1 LERTPCPGGKR
12 CEIQRP
18 LFILTKKGVR
28 LNEGGVIFMKHCKI
42 IALFTGIL
50 LVAFSVA
57 FADEN
62 NPQVNQSEKAVMSAV
77 PQGSYDKQV
86 TMEEVVVTATRTDR
100 EMKDVPV
107 SVTVVT
113 AEDIK
118 ANNILNLDEALKYA
132 AGVWNR
138 RMRGIADV
146 GASVNIRGIYG
157 NERNLVLLD
166 NQPINSTVW
175 GGVPWSGLNIDQV
188 ERIEVVKG
196 PFSALYGI
204 NAMGGVINIITK
216 TPQKRTFSAEAGY
229 GEDNTTVF
237 RLNYGDKLF
246 DKLSI
251 NAGIERKHTD
261 GYPTYIVAKGASE
274 GEQQPDDIVINP
286 PKRTTDITG
295 KQTRYI
301 IGNTGDNETTDWNVF
316 IKGSYEFS
324 KGHSLSLH
332 YTHSEQE
339 DEWDDFNSYLHNAD
353 GSDITNGTV
362 FFDGK
367 RISIKEADFI
377 GWIFGGRDN
386 DIVVANYVNEISDRL
401 TIKADAGLTYQYRYY
416 TIPDVWWPAN
426 ATRDGGDG
434 TFYDYPSTVLNSTLQ
449 ADISLRNNLMA
460 TVGLAFR
467 WDNGEQNVWP
477 LSDWRDEDST
487 KSKTTHIEGDN
498 YYYSAFA
505 QTEWKPV
512 QQVTVIPALR
522 FDYWE
527 TKGETAISGTPK
539 QDFDTRDDSMLSP
552 KLSVGYEPLKDTR
565 LRASAGMGFKPPD
578 IDKLYRVLPGG
589 GPDDIPT
596 LPNRDL
602 DPETVYSW
610 EVGLDQIFFD
620 KKVRLSATYFEN
632 YIKDALFQKIDA
644 DGKQRWYSGAESEI
658 KGVEAELIVRP
669 LTWISFFG
677 NLTYQDSEMTK
688 NDQAPAQE
696 GNELTYV
703 PELSWN
709 VGADVTY
716 KKAQLRIY
724 ANHVDKAYSRS
735 DNTDKAENVPLA
747 NDEYTLVNA
756 SLGLD
761 VTKEIKFTF
770 SVDNIFN
777 EEYYLY
783 WKASER
789 KWLLTMTYT
798 M

>member
-1 LERTPCPGGKR
+1 
-12 CEIQRP
+12 
-18 LFILTKKGVR
+18 
-28 LNEGGVIFMKHCKI
+28 MKHCRTAFFLI
-42 IALFTGIL
+42 GAFTIL
-50 LVAFSVA
+50 LLSVA
-57 FADEN
+57 VAEEGTYPN
-62 NPQVNQSEKAVMSAV
+62 SSEKAIQKADAQLS
-77 PQGSYDKQV
+77 QDKQV
-86 TMEEVVVTATRTDR
+86 SMEEIVVTATRTDR

-113 AEDIK
+113 SEDIK

-138 RMRGIADV
+138 RMRGMADV

-175 GGVPWSGLNIDQV
+175 GGVPWSGVNIDQV
-188 ERIEVVKG
+188 ERIEVVRG

-216 TPQKRTFSAEAGY
+216 TPQKQTFSAEAGY

-251 NAGIERKHTD
+251 TAGIERKHTD
-261 GYPTYIVAKGASE
+261 GYPTYIVAKGSST
-274 GEQQPDDIVINP
+274 GEQQPGDIVIKP
-286 PKRTTDITG
+286 PKQTTDITG
-295 KQTRYI
+295 TQTRYI
-301 IGNTGDNETTDWNVF
+301 IGNTGDNETTDWNIF

-324 KGHSLSLH
+324 KGHVLSLH
-332 YTHSEQE
+332 YTHSGQE
-339 DEWDDFNSYLHNAD
+339 DEWNDFNSYLNDAN
-353 GSDITNGTV
+353 GNSITNGTV
-362 FFDGK
+362 SFNGN
-367 RISIKEADFI
+367 RMSVKEADFI

-386 DIVVANYVNEISDRL
+386 DIVVTNYVNEISDRL

-434 TFYDYPSTVLNSTLQ
+434 TFYDYPSTVINSTLQ

-467 WDNGEQNVWP
+467 WDKGEQNVWP
-477 LSDWRDEDST
+477 LKDWRDDDST
-487 KSKTTHIEGDN
+487 KSKTTYIEGEN

-512 QQVTVIPALR
+512 QNITVIPALR

-527 TKGETAISGTPK
+527 TKGETDISGTPK
-539 QDFDTRDDSMLSP
+539 QDFDTRSDSMLSP
-552 KLSVGYEPLKDTR
+552 KLSVGYEPIQGTR
-565 LRASAGMGFKPPD
+565 LRASTGIGFKPPD

-602 DPETVYSW
+602 DPEKVYSW
-610 EVGLDQIFFD
+610 EVGVDQIFFD
-620 KKVRLSATYFEN
+620 NKVRLSATYFEN
-632 YIKDALFQKIDA
+632 YIEDTLFQKIDP

-658 KGVEAELIVRP
+658 KGVEAELILKLFP
-669 LTWISFFG
+669 WLSFFG
-677 NLTYQDSEMTK
+677 NLTYQDSEVTK
-688 NDQAPAQE
+688 NDQAPELE
-696 GNELTYV
+696 GKELTYT

-709 VGADVTY
+709 VGVDITY
-716 KKAQLRIY
+716 KRAQLCVY
-724 ANHVDKAYSRS
+724 ANHVDKAYGRS

-747 NDEYTLVNA
+747 NDKYTLVNA

-761 VTKEIKFTF
+761 VTKDIKFTL

-783 WKASER
+783 WKAAER
-789 KWLLTMTYT
+789 QWLLTMTYRL
-798 M
+798 